1 MAFNLPVQ
9 NFFSR
14 RIEPDA
20 WVRPSDWPVIT
31 DAPNQVQFLFADIVN
46 PFCTIEVAFNRVSGS
61 QNLII
66 DWGDGT
72 SNTVT
77 TATNTKVNKQYTPGT
92 GTPCSRGYTTFV
104 IRIYFTGT
112 GVSTLDTARITT
124 ILLPGNSV
132 NTFVQC
138 PVLEAYYGDGTINGV
153 YIGGLFF
160 TGNVSAISA
169 FNYLE
174 YVKLP
179 ATLNSNSL
187 LETFSGCTSLAVVI
201 MPTSMPN
208 LTSLS
213 STFSSCFQLRSIRIP
228 ANATNINTCSS
239 AFQGC
244 ALLSSITLPP
254 TLNSCTNFALAF
266 FNCSSLKNFTMPSI
280 NVATTAN
287 SMFSNCTSLEWV
299 KFTSMP
305 LTNSPTTLLW
315 SSVFQGST
323 NLQNVYFPDSMTGT
337 GRYNLGSF
345 FSSCSNLKHVKFPN
359 GLSASSLASAFQ
371 SCLNLKSVI
380 FQSGMPNLTDMSTL
394 FSGCANLISVRLP
407 DSVSASGVTLAN
419 TFSTCTALKEVTIP
433 DNYLVTSLAS
443 TFNSCSSLKKIYWQP
458 GVQNSLTTMS
468 STYSSCL
475 LLESFPLP
483 TSMTLCNNMSAT
495 FSTCRQLKS
504 LTLPSSLNAVTTI
517 SSAFGNCSRLES
529 ITMPTSMS
537 ACTDFTST
545 FQGCF
550 NLRTIVLPQT
560 ISSAINIGFQN
571 AFQSCNSLTS
581 VTFPSAAQLSNITS
595 ISGMFASCT
604 NIKTLIN
611 FNRIGSLGAT
621 PLVNAAFGTPVG
633 IEAISFSCPLSS
645 FTAHSQNAGFRN
657 NTQSVRFLN
666 TSAGQWTASSPQ
678 INVSHT
684 NMSTAQLVQL
694 FNDMAAQG
702 NVVSKTINITG
713 ATGVAGLTAANRQII
728 TTRGW
733 TITG

>member
-31 DAPNQVQFLFADIVN
+31 DAANQVQFLFADISN

-77 TATNTKVNKQYTPGT
+77 TTTSTKIDKQYTPGT
-92 GTPCSRGYTTFV
+92 GTPCSRGYTTFK
-104 IRIYFTGT
+104 IRIYFTGA
-112 GVSTLDTARITT
+112 GVSTIETARITT
-124 ILLPGNSV
+124 ILLAGNSV
-132 NTFVQC
+132 NSFVQC
-138 PVLEAYYGDGTINGV
+138 PVLEAYYGDGTINSV

-160 TGNVSAISA
+160 SGNVSSISA

-179 ATLNSNSL
+179 ATLSSNSL
-187 LETFSGCTSLAVVI
+187 LETFSGCTSLAVVV
-201 MPTSMPN
+201 MPTSMPA
-208 LTSLS
+208 LTSLQ
-213 STFSSCFQLRSIRIP
+213 STFSNCFQLRSIKIP
-228 ANATNINTCSS
+228 ANATSINTFSS
-239 AFQGC
+239 AFQSC
-244 ALLSSITLPP
+244 SLLSSITLPP

-266 FNCSSLKNFTMPSI
+266 SGCSSLKNFTMPSI
-280 NVATTAN
+280 NTATTAN
-287 SMFSNCTSLEWV
+287 SMFSSCTSLEWV

-315 SSVFQGST
+315 SSVFQGCT
-323 NLQNVYFPDSMTGT
+323 NLQNVYFPNSMSGT
-337 GRYNLGSF
+337 GIYNLGSF
-345 FSSCSNLKHVKFPN
+345 FSSCINLKSVKFPN
-359 GLSASSLASAFQ
+359 GLRASSLASAFS
-371 SCLNLKSVI
+371 SCSNLKSVI
-380 FQSGMPNLTDMSTL
+380 FQSGMPGLTDMSTL
-394 FSGCANLISVRLP
+394 FSGCVNLTSVRLP
-407 DSVSASGVTLAN
+407 DSVSSAGVSLAS
-419 TFSTCTALKEVTIP
+419 TFSTCSALKEVTIP
-433 DNYLVTSLAS
+433 DNYLVTSLGT
-443 TFNSCSSLKKIYWQP
+443 TFNSCFSLKKIYWTP
-458 GVQNSLTTMS
+458 GVQNILTTMS
-468 STYSSCL
+468 STYNSCL
-475 LLESFPLP
+475 LLESFPMP

-517 SSAFGNCSRLES
+517 NSAFNNCSRLES
-529 ITMPTSMS
+529 ITMPTSMA

-545 FQGCF
+545 FQSCF
-550 NLRTIVLPQT
+550 NLKTVVLPQT
-560 ISSAINIGFQN
+560 ISSAITTGFQST
-571 AFQSCNSLTS
+571 FQACNSLTS

-595 ISGMFASCT
+595 ISSMFASCT
-604 NIKTLIN
+604 NIKTLVN

-621 PLVNAAFGTPVG
+621 PLVNASFGTPTG

-645 FTAHSQNAGFRN
+645 FTCHSQNVGFKN

-666 TSAGQWTASSPQ
+666 TSTGQWTATSPQ
-678 INVSHT
+678 INVSYT

-702 NVVSKTINITG
+702 AVVSKTINITG
-713 ATGVAGLTAANRQII
+713 ATGAAGLTAGDRSII
-728 TTRGW
+728 TSKGW